1 MNRRKRI
8 QLGLEFII
16 DLICLVLASVVSIV
30 LFRRVINR
38 IPEYPHEEWARY
50 WATLILAYLVIYF
63 GFYVNLDIQRRSRGK
78 ELYSVFRNATLTF
91 GLFSVLIVLLKNP
104 IVESRYM
111 LLSSYLFFLLFTSV
125 SRYFLK
131 RYLTGSFKHGRA
143 ASLVGVITTTDRAEE
158 FVEKIKSDWSMNIR
172 GIVLLDDYCK
182 NDVFSYRGKGSSYV
196 QFADIAA
203 PLRTVISKS
212 EFPDS
217 ICDIPVVST
226 DDSYMDWIRS
236 APLDEVFVN
245 LPYGD
250 DSELQVLIE
259 ELEDMGIT
267 VHINLPALDDIL
279 SESKF
284 NNINCKMQYGYPMA
298 SFSANEVRTGKLF
311 LKRAFDIVLGAI
323 GALVSL
329 PIIAITAI
337 PLLKESPGPLIFKQ
351 KRVGKNGRLFNI
363 YKLRSMYVD
372 AEERK
377 KELMEN
383 NQMDGFM
390 FKMEDDPRITK
401 VGKFIRKTSI
411 DELPQ
416 FFNVIKGD
424 MSLVGT
430 RPPTVDEFEQYESH
444 HKRRLSMRPGI
455 TGMWQ
460 VSGRS
465 EITDFEDVVELDCQY
480 IDEWSLSL
488 DLRILLKTVAVVLTR
503 KGAE

>member
-1 MNRRKRI
+1 MNRRKRV
-8 QLGLEFII
+8 QLALEFFI
-16 DLICLVLASVVSIV
+16 DLICLILASAVSIV
-30 LFRRVINR
+30 LFRYVIPK
-38 IPEYPHEEWARY
+38 IPKFPYDEWARY
-50 WATLILAYLVIYF
+50 WGTLILAYLVVFF
-63 GFYVNLDIQRRSRGK
+63 GYHVNLDVQKRSRTK
-78 ELYSVFRNATLTF
+78 EFYSVFQNASLSF
-91 GLFSVLIVLLKNP
+91 GLFSVLIILLKNP

-111 LLSSYLFFLLFTSV
+111 LISSYLFFVAFTAV
-125 SRYFLK
+125 GRYFLK
-131 RYLTGSFKHGRA
+131 RYLTGYFKHGRA

-158 FVEKIKSDWSMNIR
+158 LISKIKQDWTMNVK
-172 GIVLLDDYCK
+172 GVVLLDDYCR
-182 NDVFSYRGKGSSYV
+182 NNIFSYTGEARQTIDGVPAPYV
-196 QFADIAA
+196 TRASDSTA
-203 PLRTVISKS
+203 
-212 EFPDS
+212 FPDS
-217 ICDIPVVST
+217 ILNIPVIST
-226 DDSYMDWIRS
+226 DDSFMEWVRS
-236 APLDEVFVN
+236 SPLDEVYVN

-250 DSELQVLIE
+250 DSELQILIE

-298 SFSANEVRTGKLF
+298 SFAAAESKIGQLAF
-311 LKRAFDIVLGAI
+311 KRICDILLGTVGCI
-323 GALVSL
+323 VSL

-337 PLLKESPGPLIFKQ
+337 PLLRESPGPLIFKQ
-351 KRVGKNGRLFNI
+351 ARVGKNGRIFNI
-363 YKLRSMYVD
+363 YKLRSMFAD

-377 KELMEN
+377 QELLEQN
-383 NQMDGFM
+383 EMDGLM
-390 FKMEDDPRITK
+390 FKMDNDPRITK

-416 FFNVIKGD
+416 FFNVVKGD

-430 RPPTVDEFEQYESH
+430 RPPTVDEFEQYESR

-465 EITDFEDVVELDCQY
+465 EITDFEEIVELDCQY
-480 IDEWSLSL
+480 IDEWSPAL
-488 DLRILLKTVAVVLTR
+488 DAKILFKTVFVVLTH

>member
-1 MNRRKRI
+1 MNKRKRV
-8 QLGLEFII
+8 QLTLEFFI
-16 DLICLVLASVVSIV
+16 DLFCIILSSAVSIV
-30 LFRRVINR
+30 LFRYL
-38 IPEYPHEEWARY
+38 IPKILEYPYEEWARY
-50 WATLILAYLVIYF
+50 WATLILAYLVIF
-63 GFYVNLDIQRRSRGK
+63 LGFHVNVNVQIRSRK
-78 ELYSVFRNATLTF
+78 REVYSLLQNAAMTY
-91 GLFSVLIVLLKNP
+91 GLFAVLIVLLKNP

-111 LLSSYLFFLLFTSV
+111 LISSLLFFILFSAIG
-125 SRYFLK
+125 RYFLK
-131 RYLTGSFKHGRA
+131 RYLTGFFKHGRA
-143 ASLVGVITTTDRAEE
+143 ASLVGVITTTDRAEDL
-158 FVEKIKSDWSMNIR
+158 VSKIKQDWTMNLK
-172 GIVLLDDYCK
+172 GIVILDDYCR
-182 NDVFSYRGKGSSYV
+182 NNVFTYAGEQTNYAGI
-196 QFADIAA
+196 DA
-203 PLRTVISKS
+203 PVKTA
-212 EFPDS
+212 FTATQDYPDS
-217 ICDIPVVST
+217 ILDIPVIST
-226 DDSYMDWIRS
+226 DDSFMDWIRS
-236 APLDEVFVN
+236 SPVDEVFVN

-298 SFSANEVRTGKLF
+298 SFAANEAKTGQLA
-311 LKRAFDIVLGAI
+311 LKRFVDIVVGLI
-323 GALVSL
+323 GCILSL
-329 PIIAITAI
+329 PIIGITAI

-351 KRVGKNGRLFNI
+351 ERVGKNGRIFNI

-377 KELMEN
+377 KELLEQN
-383 NQMDGFM
+383 EMDGLM
-390 FKMEDDPRITK
+390 FKMDDDPRVTK

-416 FFNVIKGD
+416 FFNVVKGD

-430 RPPTVDEFEQYESH
+430 RPPTIDEFEQYESR

-465 EITDFEDVVELDCQY
+465 EITDFEEVVELDCQY
-480 IDEWSLSL
+480 IDEWSPSL
-488 DLRILLKTVAVVLTR
+488 DAKIMFKTVIVVLTR